1 MHSKA
6 VRKPLVAIILSILH
20 VLQQNDQNLALAN
33 KKKVTASPP
42 VDLSL
47 HKNTQILSTTS
58 FCLFLRGDRVLGHV
72 NAECAKIVAHVL
84 CGTGYRT

>member
-58 FCLFLRGDRVLGHV
+58 FCLFLRVLGHV